1 MYGSGWCLS
10 LGRLGFGLDNTP
22 LFQQPD
28 YFFTTHVPFLLGT
41 YFFSAQCSPPEVV
54 LDSLLGHL
62 KKL

>member
-1 MYGSGWCLS
+1 
-10 LGRLGFGLDNTP
+10 
-22 LFQQPD
+22 
-28 YFFTTHVPFLLGT
+28 VPFLLGT